1 MRIIALTTAFAAGWT
16 VGSVMHTASPAG
28 LLATV
33 LVACAAA
40 GLLHWVLP

>member
-1 MRIIALTTAFAAGWT
+1 MRTIALVGAFGAGFG
-16 VGSVMHTASPAG
+16 VGSVMHTASPGG

-40 GLLHWVLP
+40 GLLHWVWP